1 MKKLFACACVLVLGV
16 SMATWAGDDKPAP
29 APKSTTSPG
38 FDALKKLVGTWT
50 APGPDGK
57 PMETQFRLTA
67 GGSVLVETLFPG
79 SAEEM
84 VTVYHMD
91 GSDLMLTH
99 YCMLGNQPRLKA
111 VSAKETKKLMFKS
124 VGGTNMKMDD
134 MHMGQAIITLTDDD
148 HYEADWCSCSSGKAD
163 DSHHVSM
170 KFTRKK

>member
-1 MKKLFACACVLVLGV
+1 MKKLFTCACLMVLGIG
-16 SMATWAGDDKPAP
+16 MAVWAADDKPASKAP
-29 APKSTTSPG
+29 ATSPG
-38 FDALKKLVGTWT
+38 FESLKKLVGTWT

-57 PMETQFRLTA
+57 SMETQFRLSA

-79 SAEEM
+79 KPEEM

-91 GSDLMLTH
+91 GPDLILTH

-124 VGGTNMKMDD
+124 VGGTNMKPDD
-134 MHMGQAIITLTDDD
+134 MHMGQAILTFVDDD
-148 HYEADWCSCSSGKAD
+148 HFEADWCSCSGGKPD
-163 DSHHVSM
+163 ENHHVSI

>member
-1 MKKLFACACVLVLGV
+1 MKKLLVCACVLVLGIGSAV
-16 SMATWAGDDKPAP
+16 WAVDDTA
-29 APKSTTSPG
+29 APKTTTSPG

-50 APGPDGK
+50 ATGPDGK
-57 PMETQFRLTA
+57 TMTTQFRLSA

-84 VTVYHMD
+84 VTMYHMD

-124 VGGTNMKMDD
+124 VGGTNMKPDD
-134 MHMGQAIITLTDDD
+134 MHMGQAILTLADAD
-148 HYEADWCSCSSGKAD
+148 HFEADWCSCTSGKPD
-163 DSHHVSM
+163 DSHHITM
-170 KFTRKK
+170 KFERKK